1 MAGNRHILHCSR
13 RHTGLT
19 LTDKAR
25 EKARTEHEHEVS
37 NGSFLR
43 Q

>member
-1 MAGNRHILHCSR
+1 MLQRMQVLHCPCR
-13 RHTGLT
+13 LTGLT
-19 LTDKAR
+19 LTLKAR